1 MSKCIH
7 RVARL
12 LSWSVRAAVEL
23 GQLPAAEI
31 CGEGGERRGHFLEVK
46 TAAQHSHRE
55 SCRGG
60 LPTPTAANEIPATL
74 DTRCWHGGRA
84 TASHERGDAAGGCG
98 GGVGGSL
105 LASPH
110 FLKLLLAAA
119 WLTVPTY
126 RSAISC

>member
-1 MSKCIH
+1 MSKCIQ

-12 LSWSVRAAVEL
+12 LSWSVRAAVEP

-60 LPTPTAANEIPATL
+60 LPTPSAASKIPATL
-74 DTRCWHGGRA
+74 GTSPARRPSDGISRAGRCC
-84 TASHERGDAAGGCG
+84 RGSVVEVWGAARW
-98 GGVGGSL
+98 
-105 LASPH
+105 PP
-110 FLKLLLAAA
+110 
-119 WLTVPTY
+119 PTF
-126 RSAISC
+126 